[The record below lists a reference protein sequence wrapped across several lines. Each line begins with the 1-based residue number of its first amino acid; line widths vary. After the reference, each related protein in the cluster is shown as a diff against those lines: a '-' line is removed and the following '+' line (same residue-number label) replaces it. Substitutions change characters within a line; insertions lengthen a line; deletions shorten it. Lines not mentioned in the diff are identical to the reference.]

1 MLNHVWHF
9 LVTILLIWVFFLCH
23 SHKLLQT
30 FFISNVIFPNAL
42 MFEDVPGSLF
52 RYLSDDSFLGCRGLP
67 IIPSKLTSTQ
77 LFSTFSLTCAW
88 PNCIFC
94 THPIICLSPPP
105 SQLDPLLLLFLVH
118 IHSDN
123 RLLHTCPVWPPKCP
137 PLPCCPGSRKTEVQ
151 WFSRNPFP
159 HLPLLGKPKCKFPK
173 NSLIL

>member
-1 MLNHVWHF
+1 
-9 LVTILLIWVFFLCH
+9 
-23 SHKLLQT
+23 
-30 FFISNVIFPNAL
+30 
-42 MFEDVPGSLF
+42 MFEDVPESLF
-52 RYLSDDSFLGCRGLP
+52 RCLSDDSFLGCRGLP

-94 THPIICLSPPP
+94 THPIICLSPPSTGP
-105 SQLDPLLLLFLVH
+105 QLLLFLVH

-123 RLLHTCPVWPPKCP
+123 KLLHTCPVWPPKCP

-159 HLPLLGKPKCKFPK
+159 TSPFWENQNASFPKMVWFYKIYHHQHQSEINFTEGRRLPLPLVE
-173 NSLIL
+173 